1 MTPRDYL
8 RAYIDRHGGVPA
20 TAERLGMPYSSLAA
34 ISNGTR
40 GVSPKTAKRMAS
52 ADPLLDA
59 NRLVWIRPIP
69 RTSAAKRGHRRGMLG
84 E

>member
-8 RAYIDRHGGVPA
+8 TAYIERHGGVPA
-20 TAERLGMPYSSLAA
+20 TARHLGMPYSTLAA
-34 ISNGTR
+34 INNGTR
-40 GVSPKTAKRMAS
+40 GISPKTARKMAA

-69 RTSAAKRGHRRGMLG
+69 RSGKEAA
-84 E
+84 